1 MSEYTYVFT
10 VNGLLL
16 VLSIIFYY
24 FPPKKINNFY
34 GYRTHKSMLNQD
46 IWDFSNTVFTK
57 TLLPYSAGSFFVALL
72 VAYLNPEMMKS
83 WVPMALLF
91 FTVIV
96 CIYKTEQEIKRH
108 FDEEGNRKKS

>member
-1 MSEYTYVFT
+1 MPEHYLYVLS

-16 VLSIIFYY
+16 LISIIFNY
-24 FPPKKINNFY
+24 FPPKKINRFY

-46 IWDFSNTVFTK
+46 IWDSANRVFNK
-57 TLLPYSAGSFFVALL
+57 TLISYALASFIVALL
-72 VAYLNPEMMKS
+72 LAYLNPEMMTS

-96 CIYKTEQEIKRH
+96 CIYKTEQEIKQH
-108 FDEEGNRKKS
+108 FDDEGKRK